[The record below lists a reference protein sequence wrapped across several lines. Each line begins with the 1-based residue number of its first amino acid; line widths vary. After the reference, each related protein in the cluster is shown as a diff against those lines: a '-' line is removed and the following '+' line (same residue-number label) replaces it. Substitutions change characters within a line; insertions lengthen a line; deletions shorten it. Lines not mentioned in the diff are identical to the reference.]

1 MKRGTITALIMVSAS
16 AFILAPISAQLSS
29 PICPIWGPNVNR
41 VDETSAV
48 IQYKTKNPAYP
59 YNFTIHEILFDGLI
73 PNSSYS
79 YSLFRDSENYT
90 FRTAPSDGAPQSFS
104 FGFYGDNRGTHQ
116 TTDVTETYYT
126 IISDMLKHQPDF
138 IIEAGDL
145 IEAGDGAKPELR
157 EKQWDNFRLVR
168 DDAQHEIPMYAAIGN
183 HDDPENIAEVT
194 FEDIFSHWGNERYY
208 SFDYGFSHFTI
219 IDPLETNYQ
228 LVGEQLEWLKND
240 LASSNAVYKFVIS
253 HYAFNSRWDSGRGLL
268 GFAELIGEPEQATE
282 LWDILE
288 DNSITAYLASHDH
301 LYDRILLG
309 DRNISQVVVA
319 GGGATLY
326 IPSSRQ
332 INPETGEQVLFQG
345 KPSFAA
351 YGYGYS
357 IISVDWNRIQIDAYA
372 LGNYSLGFDEGV
384 LFDTF
389 EFPTPYEITDSL
401 SITTS
406 HSPASPVAGG
416 NLEITTNLV
425 GDSSPTTVTLF
436 YSKDGIDW
444 EKASMSFNQD
454 HYEYTIPSLLNNST
468 VQYYVVANDSANHR
482 GLSDIQSITI
492 GTPLVMEEVVYLGPL
507 INSSGC
513 TAYSQIPSPSTGATT
528 TTTTTPIEPT
538 STAPGFLLS
547 GLIAGVLFTIFKKKK
562 QY

>member
-1 MKRGTITALIMVSAS
+1 
-16 AFILAPISAQLSS
+16 
-29 PICPIWGPNVNR
+29 
-41 VDETSAV
+41 
-48 IQYKTKNPAYP
+48 
-59 YNFTIHEILFDGLI
+59 
-73 PNSSYS
+73 
-79 YSLFRDSENYT
+79 
-90 FRTAPSDGAPQSFS
+90 
-104 FGFYGDNRGTHQ
+104 
-116 TTDVTETYYT
+116 
-126 IISDMLKHQPDF
+126 
-138 IIEAGDL
+138 
-145 IEAGDGAKPELR
+145 
-157 EKQWDNFRLVR
+157 
-168 DDAQHEIPMYAAIGN
+168 
-183 HDDPENIAEVT
+183 
-194 FEDIFSHWGNERYY
+194 
-208 SFDYGFSHFTI
+208 
-219 IDPLETNYQ
+219 
-228 LVGEQLEWLKND
+228 
-240 LASSNAVYKFVIS
+240 VYKFVIS

-268 GFAELIGEPEQATE
+268 GFAELIGKPEQATE
-282 LWDILE
+282 LWEILE
-288 DNSITAYLASHDH
+288 DNSITAYFASHDH
-301 LYDRILLG
+301 LYDRILFG

-357 IISVDWNRIQIDAYA
+357 IISVDWNRI
-372 LGNYSLGFDEGV
+372 FDEGV

-389 EFPTPYEITDSL
+389 EFPTPYEITGSL
-401 SITTS
+401 SITNS
-406 HSPASPVAGG
+406 HSPASPVADGA
-416 NLEITTNLV
+416 LEITTNLV

-444 EKASMSFNQD
+444 ENAPMSFNQD
-454 HYEYTIPSLLNNST
+454 QYEYTIPSLLNNSA